1 MKKKMCRW
9 IFKKELNEAYTEL
22 NNSYCRE
29 VRRVEAAMEH
39 NEKKYGLM
47 KRIFSLLPTAEII
60 GLEENGNKE
69 ELIVVLHD
77 NSILLF
83 RERYQGIC
91 GLPRIYFEVN
101 TQEIDG
107 LERKYVHIIDILMED
122 NNIGNGTVAM
132 KDLLKYAKK
141 INAKWIDGGLS
152 SVDNDHADRRNHFY
166 EKFGFEITENE
177 EQNSNFYGKIT
188 LNL

>member
-60 GLEENGNKE
+60 EFDFLR
-69 ELIVVLHD
+69 D
-77 NSILLF
+77 NI
-83 RERYQGIC
+83 RTI
-91 GLPRIYFEVN
+91 
-101 TQEIDG
+101 
-107 LERKYVHIIDILMED
+107 
-122 NNIGNGTVAM
+122 
-132 KDLLKYAKK
+132 
-141 INAKWIDGGLS
+141 
-152 SVDNDHADRRNHFY
+152 
-166 EKFGFEITENE
+166 
-177 EQNSNFYGKIT
+177 QNSGIYG
-188 LNL
+188 

>member
-1 MKKKMCRW
+1 MCRW

-77 NSILLF
+77 NSIYSL
-83 RERYQGIC
+83 EKGIKVFVDC
-91 GLPRIYFEVN
+91 
-101 TQEIDG
+101 
-107 LERKYVHIIDILMED
+107 LESILKLVHKKLM
-122 NNIGNGTVAM
+122 V
-132 KDLLKYAKK
+132 
-141 INAKWIDGGLS
+141 
-152 SVDNDHADRRNHFY
+152 
-166 EKFGFEITENE
+166 
-177 EQNSNFYGKIT
+177 
-188 LNL
+188 

>member
-47 KRIFSLLPTAEII
+47 KRIFSLFPTAEII

-83 RERYQGIC
+83 GERYQGIC
-91 GLPRIYFEVN
+91 GLPSCFCACVIISKKLTILLYLVRIW
-101 TQEIDG
+101 
-107 LERKYVHIIDILMED
+107 KYTKRSSFTCRIGSCLSANPSSMIISVIAYRHKQKVRYTIVVTFQILMM
-122 NNIGNGTVAM
+122 N
-132 KDLLKYAKK
+132 Y
-141 INAKWIDGGLS
+141 
-152 SVDNDHADRRNHFY
+152 
-166 EKFGFEITENE
+166 ITFW
-177 EQNSNFYGKIT
+177 QRS
-188 LNL
+188 

>member
-1 MKKKMCRW
+1 MCRW

-83 RERYQGIC
+83 GERYQGIC
-91 GLPRIYFEVN
+91 GLPRIYEGFAKIC
-101 TQEIDG
+101 Q
-107 LERKYVHIIDILMED
+107 
-122 NNIGNGTVAM
+122 
-132 KDLLKYAKK
+132 KD
-141 INAKWIDGGLS
+141 
-152 SVDNDHADRRNHFY
+152 
-166 EKFGFEITENE
+166 
-177 EQNSNFYGKIT
+177 
-188 LNL
+188 

>member
-69 ELIVVLHD
+69 ELMVVLHD

-83 RERYQGIC
+83 GERYQGIC
-91 GLPRIYFEVN
+91 GLPRIYFEVS

-107 LERKYVHIIDILMED
+107 LQRKYVHTIDIFM
-122 NNIGNGTVAM
+122 
-132 KDLLKYAKK
+132 
-141 INAKWIDGGLS
+141 
-152 SVDNDHADRRNHFY
+152 
-166 EKFGFEITENE
+166 
-177 EQNSNFYGKIT
+177 
-188 LNL
+188 